1 MKGPILLV
9 EEDKGVRD
17 KLAAIIH
24 SRGYDVIQAASVKTA
39 LMHLDVVDLVGV
51 VLDVRLPNGH
61 GREVVKAL
69 IDKRDD
75 VPVVILS
82 AFHGE
87 DEWDFPVIAVL
98 KKPSA
103 DEVEEFHFFFINA
116 INKAA
121 SQSESIRS
129 IRNTTR
135 RLRDLP
141 GSN

>member
-9 EEDKGVRD
+9 EEDENVR
-17 KLAAIIH
+17 KKIALVLGG
-24 SRGYDVIQAASVKTA
+24 RGYSVIQAQSVKTA
-39 LMHLDVVDLVGV
+39 LMHLDVVDLAGV

-87 DEWDFPVIAVL
+87 DEWDFPVIAIL
-98 KKPSA
+98 KKPA
-103 DEVEEFHFFFINA
+103 ANEVEQFLFFLVEA
-116 INKAA
+116 VNKAA
-121 SQSESIRS
+121 CQSEAIRS
-129 IRNTTR
+129 IRHSTR
-135 RLRDLP
+135 RLRNLP
-141 GSN
+141 DAN